1 MALCSFQLGA
11 ADFKRSPQRA
21 QLAVEPGKCP
31 LHRGYQLVRFFAR
44 LTPKTNRAPTKVD
57 QVAFVIG
64 HKPNSLK
71 TLHIVGAALSGLG
84 PGAALRN
91 KLMASVRERLTAV
104 S

>member
-21 QLAVEPGKCP
+21 QLAIEPDKCP

-44 LTPKTNRAPTKVD
+44 LTPKTNRARIQVD

-64 HKPNSLK
+64 HKSKTAK
-71 TLHIVGAALSGLG
+71 TLNKLRTARCRVGA
-84 PGAALRN
+84 GARH
-91 KLMASVRERLTAV
+91 
-104 S
+104 